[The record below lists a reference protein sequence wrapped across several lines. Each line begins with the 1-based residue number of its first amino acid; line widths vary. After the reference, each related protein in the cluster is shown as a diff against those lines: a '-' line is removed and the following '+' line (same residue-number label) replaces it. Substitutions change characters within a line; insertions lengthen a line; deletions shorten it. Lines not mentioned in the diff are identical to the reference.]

1 MKPKQTKAARIA
13 ELERELAEAQA
24 LQIHNHHFA
33 SLGLDRA
40 KDCMGSAVIL
50 TITLLGGRGIVP
62 PVAISNGLSEVTVEA
77 LKADLV
83 RSFNY
88 MTELKPKGA

>member
-13 ELERELAEAQA
+13 ELEQKLAEAQA

-33 SLGLDRA
+33 SLGLDKA
-40 KDCMGSAVIL
+40 KGCVSSAVIL
-50 TITLLGGRGIVP
+50 TITALGGREIVP
-62 PVAISNGLSEVTVEA
+62 PVAISGGLSEDTVKA
-77 LKADLV
+77 LKEDLV

-88 MTELKPKGA
+88 MTELKPRGA